1 MKKKIKFTKDM
12 IKNIVIVVLSI
23 IVLVLSCVLIFGN
36 KVVKYKYFNNELLT
50 VDNNSSFEVTADV
63 VDYRSVVVVL
73 SSDVKKNLT
82 GVVKVKAYDDSGK
95 KLAEEETRHV
105 ILSGCKAVSI
115 VNLPDLEDKNAGKI
129 EVTVTENEDTYDNQ
143 FDVSKIYSKTDYK
156 VDENKIVHV
165 NLQLTNNASQKIQNL
180 FGYIVAYKGDK
191 IVAVNS
197 FTGNNIE
204 AGGSFNTSTDLSA
217 TSISN
222 TVKALDFDKLETII
236 TFAE

>member
-12 IKNIVIVVLSI
+12 VKNIVIAVLSI

-36 KVVKYKYFNNELLT
+36 KVIKYKYFNNELLT
-50 VDNNSSFEVTADV
+50 VDNNSSFKVMADV

-115 VNLPDLEDKNAGKI
+115 VNLPDLGDENAGKI

-143 FDVSKIYSKTDYK
+143 FDVSKIDSKTEYT

-165 NLQLTNNASQKIQNL
+165 NLQLINNASQKIQDL
-180 FGYIVAYKGDK
+180 FGYIVAYKGDE

-197 FTGNNIE
+197 FNGNNIE
-204 AGGSFNTSTDLSA
+204 VGGSFNTSADLSA

-222 TVKALDFDKLETII
+222 TVKDLDFDKLEAII
-236 TFAE
+236 TFAG